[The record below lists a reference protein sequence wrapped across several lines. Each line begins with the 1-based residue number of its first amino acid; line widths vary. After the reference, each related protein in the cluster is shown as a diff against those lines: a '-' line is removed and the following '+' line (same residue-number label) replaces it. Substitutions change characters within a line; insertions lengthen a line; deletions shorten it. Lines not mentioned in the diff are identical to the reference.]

1 MKRTTLTVL
10 ALIAVT
16 SLPAALVYA
25 QDVIPP
31 VYDATGAMLTAIAP
45 QPTALSPDTLTAA
58 SLSERLEAQGVPAT
72 LGAVPPV
79 YDSTGAMLAALEPG
93 PLEGNMAAVESQ
105 TTVADNGPI
114 DPIEQAYIERA
125 VSGAPASAAS
135 VTSPDAAAQGITRY
149 VEAHEAL
156 NLDSGIPPVYD
167 ATGAQQAAVVRSDKA
182 DAQDVVPPTVAT
194 TRTDPSKYLVIAL
207 GLLAAAALIGAWSLS
222 HRTPQRHGPRHV

>member
-1 MKRTTLTVL
+1 
-10 ALIAVT
+10 
-16 SLPAALVYA
+16 
-25 QDVIPP
+25 
-31 VYDATGAMLTAIAP
+31 
-45 QPTALSPDTLTAA
+45 
-58 SLSERLEAQGVPAT
+58 
-72 LGAVPPV
+72 
-79 YDSTGAMLAALEPG
+79 
-93 PLEGNMAAVESQ
+93 MAAVVSQ
-105 TTVADNGPI
+105 TTVADNGLI

-194 TRTDPSKYLVIAL
+194 TRTDPSMYLVIAL
-207 GLLAAAALIGAWSLS
+207 GLLAAASLIGAWRLS
-222 HRTPQRHGPRHV
+222 HHRPIHRHGPRHV